1 MNTHD
6 IIVQISCRFLGY
18 SKYTFLLALGC
29 FSVKE
34 ISKTVIL
41 EEEFFMFQN
50 QYQTKLFKF
59 LVLLYK
65 CTTLVDRTPH
75 VKKIEIKNSTIL
87 DNYSIN
93 SLSITLRMFFKA
105 F

>member
-1 MNTHD
+1 LNTHD

-41 EEEFFMFQN
+41 EEEFFIFQN

-75 VKKIEIKNSTIL
+75 VKKLKLKTAPFWI
-87 DNYSIN
+87 
-93 SLSITLRMFFKA
+93 ITV
-105 F
+105 